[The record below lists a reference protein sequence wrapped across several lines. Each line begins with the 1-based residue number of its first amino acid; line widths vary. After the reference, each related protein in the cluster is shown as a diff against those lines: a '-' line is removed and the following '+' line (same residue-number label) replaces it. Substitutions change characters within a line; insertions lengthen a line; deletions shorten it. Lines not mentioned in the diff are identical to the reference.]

1 VKAMLSPYRVLD
13 LSDEKG
19 TVCAQILAHLGAD
32 VIKIEAPGGSP
43 ERSKGPFVD
52 DICHP
57 ERSLFWFAFNRG
69 KKSITLHL
77 ESEEGKEVFKRLVRK
92 ADIVVESFSPGYLDR
107 LGLGYPALK
116 EINPRIIVVS
126 ISPFGQTGPYKDY
139 KGSDIV
145 IDALSGYMYLCGD
158 PDRAPVRVSFPLAYG
173 YAGAQGAVGCLIA
186 LYAWE
191 ITGDGQHVDVSAQE
205 SMSEFTLM
213 APMFWNTLGKINMR
227 SGQFRGGTSRRT
239 RDVWQCKDGWVAFG
253 IYGGQLG
260 GRVNKEL
267 AMWIGSEG
275 LADDFLISVDWEK
288 LDMATV
294 SQEYI
299 DRIEKAIGDFFKRHK
314 MAELYEGALKRGI
327 NLCPIWTPRELLGSV
342 QLKARDFWTQAEHA
356 ELGISIT
363 YPGSFFKSSAI
374 SPRHLVERVPLI
386 GEHNNEIYKGELGM
400 SASELSQLKEKGII

>member
-43 ERSKGPFVD
+43 ERSKGPFVG

-69 KKSITLHL
+69 KKSVTLHL
-77 ESEEGKEVFKRLVRK
+77 KSEEGKEVFKRLVRK
-92 ADIVVESFSPGYLDR
+92 ADIVVESFSPGYLGR
-107 LGLGYPALK
+107 LGLGYPALR

-139 KGSDIV
+139 KGPDIV

-158 PDRAPVRVSFPLAYG
+158 PDRAPVRVSYPLAYG
-173 YAGAQGAVGCLIA
+173 YAGVQGAVGCLIA
-186 LYAWE
+186 LYASE
-191 ITGDGQHVDVSAQE
+191 ITGKGQCVDVSAQE
-205 SMSEFTLM
+205 GMSEFTLM
-213 APMFWNTLGKINMR
+213 APLFWDTLGKINMR

-267 AMWIGSEG
+267 AMWIDSEG
-275 LADDFLISVDWEK
+275 LADEFLKSVDWER

-299 DRIEKAIGDFFKRHK
+299 DKIEKATGDFFMKHT
-314 MAELYEGALKRGI
+314 MVELYEGALKRGI
-327 NLCPIWTPRELLGSV
+327 NLCPVWTPRELLSSV
-342 QLKARDFWTQAEHA
+342 QLEARDFWVQVKHA
-356 ELGISIT
+356 ELGMSIT
-363 YPGSFFKSSAI
+363 YPGDFFKSSAMFP
-374 SPRHLVERVPLI
+374 SHVGERAPLI
-386 GEHNNEIYKGELGM
+386 GEHNDEIYRGELGL
-400 SASELSQLKEKGII
+400 SASELSHLKKRGII